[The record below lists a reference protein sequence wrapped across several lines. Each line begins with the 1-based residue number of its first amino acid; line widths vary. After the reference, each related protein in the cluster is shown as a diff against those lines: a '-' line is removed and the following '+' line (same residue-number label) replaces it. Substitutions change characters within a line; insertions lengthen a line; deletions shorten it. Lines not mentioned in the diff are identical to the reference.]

1 MLKINI
7 YTKNI
12 TLTPA
17 IEEYVNEKLRGLEKF
32 SKIPFEISVELE
44 KTTHHHYKGYV
55 FRAEMQMHVRG
66 ALLRAESIKEDLR
79 TAIVEARK
87 ELERELIKRKNKR
100 ETMIEKGGRLFKK
113 LFRK

>member
-7 YTKNI
+7 YTKDI

-17 IEEYVNEKLRGLEKF
+17 IEEYVNERLKGLEKF
-32 SKIPFEISVELE
+32 SKVPLEISLELE

-55 FRAEMQMHVRG
+55 FRAEIQTHVKG

-79 TAIVEARK
+79 VAIVEVRK

-100 ETMIEKGGRLFKK
+100 ETMAEKGGRLFKK